1 MKALILLL
9 AHANSEHI
17 NTTVSTR
24 DLRSPLHLAC
34 AYGNLAIAQLLIWVS
49 FSFIKFEFSA
59 HNKYYRECS
68 RSIECVAYCGYLQ
81 PR

>member
-9 AHANSEHI
+9 AHATSEHI

-34 AYGNLAIAQLLIWVS
+34 ACGNLAIAQLLIWVS
-49 FSFIKFEFSA
+49 NITFHLLNITVLS
-59 HNKYYRECS
+59 H
-68 RSIECVAYCGYLQ
+68 
-81 PR
+81 